1 MRNSV
6 ILLLSCLLLII
17 KTSCS
22 QDLLPP
28 RNLHTDDVSLVA
40 TWDCPRSIV
49 LKEDFEDID
58 FPPTGWSAATQG
70 NGWQRT
76 NNGGSSNFQIPEHSW
91 YAVAN
96 DDLAGQS
103 NNGCCDYLITPEL
116 NLADYP
122 HYHLSFMSFY
132 TGEYNSMA
140 YVEVSMD
147 GGLTW
152 TPIFSVLPANTWN
165 ITEIDLSQYSGQ
177 NFTSTIK
184 LGFHFDDGFLWGS
197 GWAVDNVLVY
207 SDSTAVQSYLCAIG
221 DSIFLNTAGTQCVVP
236 YGFAPFGENVTLK
249 VAAQYSQGT
258 SDYDSV
264 TFTSHYLI
272 PPSGL
277 LCYSDSNQ
285 VVLSWNTPFDTLTG
299 TAPPGLFS
307 YNIYRDDMII
317 LSCPG
322 NTNMIEL
329 ESPIGSYSFE
339 ITAIYNLTTYG
350 FPGSY
355 GESVKS
361 TPCTSTVSFGYDLP
375 FVETWDQQSFDF
387 QHWSASEGWI
397 MDENNGYPHPS
408 VIFNGAININ
418 NYEQPLESYWIN
430 AASISTNSPYLIFL
444 EYKLRLWSNTN
455 TGDEE
460 LSLEVWNGEEWKQI
474 KNYSNTISFNWISEK
489 INISYWVKNR
499 SFKLR
504 FKASGSHSNQIESWS
519 IDSIYTYMQYSFDPP
534 ENLQSSRVGFPEHNC
549 LLSWEPPQV
558 SGEFCDFVLD
568 DGTAENGWH
577 FNPGDEGWLGNVFE
591 NDQTGKIAAIDIF
604 WQDNQANNTGLLSID
619 VFNESK
625 ECIYSSAEFLPEPDS
640 WQHISISDVP
650 FSGDFY
656 VMVHWNPLN
665 ALTSYLGSDQDSMA
679 AINNNAWYY
688 NGSAWAKLTDYGYL
702 PCVFMIRAQVF
713 IESNN
718 STDNRIPT
726 LSPLPFSM
734 AAREAL
740 TMPEAL
746 KQSNQK
752 STAPLNDAF
761 ISGIAA
767 PLGYNIYFRYPVDPV
782 PGGGNDSLSPW
793 ILLGY
798 KQFPENQF
806 VHNNISLSQDYY
818 YCVTAV
824 YEDGESIHSNTTEL
838 LGITSVEESEAC
850 AIIKPNPSNIETIII
865 LKDIASHADIISM
878 DGRLMYS
885 FNAEEKK
892 ELHVNTTQ
900 YPEGIYA
907 VRISDSKGKISTIK
921 LIVKH

>member
-6 ILLLSCLLLII
+6 ILLFPFLLLII
-17 KTSCS
+17 KTSYS
-22 QDLLPP
+22 QNLLPP
-28 RNLHTDDVSLVA
+28 RNLHADDFSLTA

-49 LKEDFEDID
+49 LNEDFEDID
-58 FPPTGWSAATQG
+58 FPPTGWNAATQG
-70 NGWQRT
+70 TGWQRS
-76 NNGGSSNFQIPEHSW
+76 NNGGSPNFQIPEHSW
-91 YAVAN
+91 YAVTN
-96 DDLAGQS
+96 DDLAGQN

-122 HYHLSFMSFY
+122 NYHLCFMSYY
-132 TGEYNSMA
+132 TGDYNSMA
-140 YVEVSMD
+140 YVEVSID
-147 GGLTW
+147 GGLSW
-152 TPIFSVLPANTWN
+152 TPISIILPDNAWN
-165 ITEIDLSQYSGQ
+165 ITDIDLSQYSGQ

-197 GWAVDNVLVY
+197 GWAMDNVLVY
-207 SDSTAVQSYLCAIG
+207 SDSTGLQSYICAIG
-221 DSIFLNTAGTQCVVP
+221 DSVFLNTTGTQCVVP

-285 VVLSWNTPFDTLTG
+285 VVLSWNAPFDTITG
-299 TAPPGLFS
+299 TEPPGLYY

-329 ESPIGSYSFE
+329 DNPTGSYSFK

-361 TPCTSTVSFGYDLP
+361 TPCTTTVNFGYDLP
-375 FVETWDQQSFDF
+375 FAETWDQQSYDV
-387 QHWSASEGWI
+387 QHWSESEGWGF
-397 MDENNGYPHPS
+397 DDTYGYPPPCA
-408 VIFNGAININ
+408 VFNGAINLE

-430 AASISTNSPYLIFL
+430 AASINTTSPYLIFL
-444 EYKLRLWSNTN
+444 EYKLSLLSISNTGN
-455 TGDEE
+455 EKLT
-460 LSLEVWNGEEWKQI
+460 LEIWNGEEWKQI
-474 KNYSNTISFNWISEK
+474 MNYSNTISFNWISEK
-489 INISYWVKNR
+489 INISYWVKSR

-504 FKASGSHSNQIESWS
+504 FKASGNHSNHITSWS
-519 IDSIYTYMQYSFDPP
+519 IDSIYIYMQYAFDPP
-534 ENLQSSRVGFPEHNC
+534 ENLQSMRVGFPEHNC

-558 SGEFCDFVLD
+558 SGEFCDYVLD

-577 FNPGDEGWLGNVFE
+577 FNQGDEGWLGNVFE
-591 NDQTGKIAAIDIF
+591 TDQTGKIAAIDVF
-604 WQDNQANNTGLLSID
+604 WQDNQTHNTGLLRID

-650 FSGDFY
+650 FNGDFY

-665 ALTSYLGSDQDSMA
+665 TLTSYLGSDQDSLA
-679 AINNNAWYY
+679 AIHNNEWYY
-688 NGSAWAKLTDYGYL
+688 DGIAWAKLTDFGYL
-702 PCVFMIRAQVF
+702 PCVFMIRAHVF

-718 STDNRIPT
+718 NNDNTIPT
-726 LSPLPFSM
+726 LSPLPFSVP
-734 AAREAL
+734 
-740 TMPEAL
+740 TISDQSGPEIL
-746 KQSNQK
+746 KHSDQK
-752 STAPLNDAF
+752 SMASIYNPFKAVITAPQ
-761 ISGIAA
+761 
-767 PLGYNIYFRYPVDPV
+767 GYNIYFRYPVNPI

-806 VHNNISLSQDYY
+806 IHDNISLSQDYY

-824 YEDGESIHSNTTEL
+824 YEDGESIHSNTTVL
-838 LGITSVEESEAC
+838 LGVTSVEESEAC
-850 AIIKPNPSNIETIII
+850 ASIKPNPANNETIII
-865 LKDIASHADIISM
+865 MKDISSHVEIISL

-885 FNAEEKK
+885 SRAVRST
-892 ELHVNTTQ
+892 ELNIYTAL
-900 YPEGIYA
+900 YPDGIYA
-907 VRISDSKGKISTIK
+907 VRISDNKGKTSTVKLLIK
-921 LIVKH
+921 H